1 MISGEMIL
9 NFVILTVLVT
19 HAGIAWTLLQTPGNL
34 LDWLPQHIQRVRNPY
49 VRDLLSCSKCVS
61 GQAAFWNAVWI
72 MWLANAWQWS
82 GVAIM
87 WVLMVIVLT
96 DQLNRRY
103 GYA

>member
-1 MISGEMIL
+1 MIE
-9 NFVILTVLVT
+9 VIIKGIIVTVLVCHT
-19 HAGIAWTLLQTPGNL
+19 GIAWQLLLMPGKI
-34 LDWLPQHIQRVRNPY
+34 LDRLAPKIERIKILFIK
-49 VRDLLSCSKCVS
+49 DLLSCVSCVS
-61 GQAAFWNAVWI
+61 GQVALWNAVWI
-72 MWLANAWQWS
+72 MWRLNAWQWF